1 MNTTTTTTTTKT
13 LGKNDQRKSRFS
25 FLLEEWV
32 FQLALVVAVVS
43 ALVERGI
50 AISGGT
56 IV

>member
-1 MNTTTTTTTTKT
+1 MNAKT
-13 LGKNDQRKSRFS
+13 NSKYGRFS
-25 FLLEEWV
+25 FLMEEWV